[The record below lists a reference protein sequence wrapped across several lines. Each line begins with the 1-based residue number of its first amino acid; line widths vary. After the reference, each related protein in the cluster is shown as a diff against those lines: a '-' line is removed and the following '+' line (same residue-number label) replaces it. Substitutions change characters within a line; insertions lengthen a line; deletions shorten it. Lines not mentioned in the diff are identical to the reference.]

1 MNISNS
7 GIFEEFSNNP
17 FDEKLSEGL
26 VSLFKGN
33 TVIDLGCGCEA
44 LYVKYLRQNNVEC
57 DGIDGYK
64 NITKNQFCSCFS
76 LEKVLYLSKVYDY
89 VLSLEVGEHIPEEF
103 EDVFI
108 NNIHRLNMKGVVISC
123 GIEGQIGEGHVNCK
137 NNDYI
142 KRKFLNLGYKIDLQN
157 EIYLRNLCT
166 LKWLK
171 ESLMVFRK

>member
-44 LYVKYLRQNNVEC
+44 LYVKYLRQNNIEC
-57 DGIDGYK
+57 YGIDGYK
-64 NITKNQFCSCFS
+64 KVIENQFCSCFS

-89 VLSLEVGEHIPEEF
+89 VLSLEVGEHIPEEY
-103 EDVFI
+103 ENIFI
-108 NNIHRLNMKGVVISC
+108 NNIHKLNSKGVVISW

-137 NNDYI
+137 SNEYI
-142 KRKFLNLGYKIDLQN
+142 KRKFLQLGYKIDLEN
-157 EIYLRNLCT
+157 EIYLRSLCKI
-166 LKWLK
+166 KWLK
-171 ESLMVFRK
+171 ESLMVFKK